1 MKDKIQEYSAV
12 ALLVFIIFVLFMFCG
27 CGQAYKVAKC
37 NKWGVCKTVK
47 DSTYIVIKD
56 STYYIAQ
63 PYTID
68 GDSAYVFAW
77 MECDSARNVVLKQS
91 EIVNG
96 KYIRLQKEIADGVYK
111 VYVRLPGRIDTVY
124 VPATSHSEVSNN
136 TTVQQVKVNELT
148 KWQQF
153 RLGAFPWL
161 LAAII
166 AVILFFT
173 YKVYKRLRS

>member
-12 ALLVFIIFVLFMFCG
+12 ALLVFAIFVLFMFCG
-27 CGQAYKVAKC
+27 CGAKYKAAKC
-37 NKWGVCKTVK
+37 TKWGVCKTVK
-47 DSTYIVIKD
+47 DSTYIRIKD

-148 KWQQF
+148 KWQIV
-153 RLGAFPWL
+153 RLYAFPWL
-161 LAAII
+161 IGLLVLIAAYFVRKIYRK
-166 AVILFFT
+166 F
-173 YKVYKRLRS
+173 RL